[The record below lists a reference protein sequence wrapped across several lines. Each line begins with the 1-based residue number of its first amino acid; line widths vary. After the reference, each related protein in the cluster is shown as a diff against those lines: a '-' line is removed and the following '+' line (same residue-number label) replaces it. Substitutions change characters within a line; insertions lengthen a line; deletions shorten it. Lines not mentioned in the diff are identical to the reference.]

1 MGEGQLGA
9 WRLKHWRL
17 TGAHPLLDL
26 ISAYFWTIAVS
37 AERQPNLSD
46 CNCLAVRQAAR
57 YVTQLYDRHLAQSG
71 LRTSQYGILARL
83 HRLGPMTI
91 NELAA
96 ELVMDRTTL
105 GRNIRPLERD
115 GLITITPGR
124 SDRRI
129 KELRLTGS
137 GEERFEEARRTW
149 VGAQRH
155 FETGFGPARSAE
167 LRGLLRTLVDS
178 GLLPKDELSQP
189 QRPVKPPGT
198 AAGSR

>member
-1 MGEGQLGA
+1 MA
-9 WRLKHWRL
+9 
-17 TGAHPLLDL
+17 ADP
-26 ISAYFWTIAVS
+26 
-37 AERQPNLSD
+37 QPNLSD

-57 YVTQLYDRHLAQSG
+57 YVTQLYNRHLAQSG

-83 HRLGPMTI
+83 KRLGPMTI

-129 KELRLTGS
+129 KELRLSEG
-137 GEERFEEARRTW
+137 GERRFAESREAW
-149 VGAQRH
+149 LEAQRD
-155 FETGFGPARSAE
+155 FETGFGPQRAAE
-167 LRGLLRTLVDS
+167 LRGLLRALVDS
-178 GLLPKDELSQP
+178 GLLPPDELP
-189 QRPVKPPGT
+189 
-198 AAGSR
+198 

>member
-1 MGEGQLGA
+1 
-9 WRLKHWRL
+9 
-17 TGAHPLLDL
+17 
-26 ISAYFWTIAVS
+26 VS

-57 YVTQLYDRHLAQSG
+57 YVTQLYDRHLARSG

-83 HRLGPMTI
+83 QRLGPMTI

-129 KELRLTGS
+129 KELRLTGA
-137 GEERFEEARRTW
+137 GDERFRQSRHAW
-149 VGAQRH
+149 VKAQRD
-155 FETGFGPARSAE
+155 FETGFGPGRASE
-167 LRGLLRTLVDS
+167 LRELLRSLVDS
-178 GLLPKDELSQP
+178 GLLPRDELP
-189 QRPVKPPGT
+189 
-198 AAGSR
+198 

>member
-1 MGEGQLGA
+1 MGSISIDKRAYALKSPSPHTFG
-9 WRLKHWRL
+9 RL
-17 TGAHPLLDL
+17 P
-26 ISAYFWTIAVS
+26 VS
-37 AERQPNLSD
+37 ADPQPNLSD

-71 LRTSQYGILARL
+71 LRTSQYGILVRL
-83 HRLGPMTI
+83 KRLGPMTI

-129 KELRLTGS
+129 KELRLTEAG
-137 GEERFEEARRTW
+137 EARFQESRRAW
-149 VGAQRH
+149 VEAQRG
-155 FETGFGPARSAE
+155 FERGFGPERSAQ
-167 LRGLLRTLVDS
+167 LRGLLRALVDS
-178 GLLPKDELSQP
+178 GLLPKDELP
-189 QRPVKPPGT
+189 
-198 AAGSR
+198 